1 MCLARRLCARLL
13 ADGACSVHAPRAASP
28 LMKRRSSR
36 TRPQC
41 SMDDAEAAVATIE
54 SLIAAFGHVFVPL
67 TICAIS
73 FRATRVS

>member
-1 MCLARRLCARLL
+1 MH
-13 ADGACSVHAPRAASP
+13 VPRAASP

-41 SMDDAEAAVATIE
+41 SIDDAEAAVATIE

-67 TICAIS
+67 TICATS